1 MGKEQDFQNA
11 VASGDVSAIKPI
23 WATLTDDYK
32 IAFLK
37 KYNQN
42 FLNGKVSLAGEKDF
56 AEFIVRQMLRYL
68 GNIAAS
74 NFVLHDNLPIAFR
87 RSLLEITGNVEEKRA
102 LKAIAH
108 EYKTMKREGEISR
121 SGSVHQGTYDKV
133 APLKLGIYQVF
144 KKIHEEKGPG
154 STQLLAR
161 WILEGNAYYKSFEKN
176 WKHDDERVVL
186 ISLLCHHTDS
196 MTWYV
201 KNTTSY
207 KIIEGIARTG
217 DISDLEADMVKKQ
230 GILERK
236 GGPSLG

>member
-11 VASGDVSAIKPI
+11 VASGDVSAIRPI
-23 WATLTDDYK
+23 WETLTDDYK
-32 IAFLK
+32 KAFLK

-42 FLNGKVSLAGEKDF
+42 FLDGKVDLTEKKDF

-68 GNIAAS
+68 GNLTAS
-74 NFVLHDNLPIAFR
+74 NFVLDNNLPIAFR
-87 RSLLEITGNVEEKRA
+87 RPLLEITGNVEEKRA

-144 KKIHEEKGPG
+144 KKIHEEKGSG

-196 MTWYV
+196 ITWYV

-207 KIIEGIARTG
+207 KIIEGIAHTG
-217 DISDLEADMVKKQ
+217 DVTALEADIARKQ
-230 GILERK
+230 EILERK
-236 GGPSLG
+236 GGVRLG